1 MELLRKK
8 GFPYSFD
15 PGACANCS
23 GRCCRGESGYIWVNR
38 GEIDRIVAY
47 LGTNSLDFMAGSVR
61 QVDRRLSLQER
72 WIGEEALCLF
82 FDLATRRCL
91 IYPVRPTQCRE
102 FPFWDYFRS
111 CPEELAADCPGV
123 RLNISSSS

>member
-8 GFPYSFD
+8 GFSYSFD

-23 GRCCRGESGYIWVNR
+23 GHCCRGESGYIWVNR
-38 GEIDRIVAY
+38 GEIDRIAAY
-47 LGTNSLDFMAGSVR
+47 LGTNPIDFMAGSVR
-61 QVDRRLSLQER
+61 QVDRRLSLKER
-72 WIGEEALCLF
+72 WTGDEALCIF
-82 FDLATRRCL
+82 FDERIRGCR

-102 FPFWDYFRS
+102 FPFWNHFRS